1 MRAGLSTLYTGST
14 LFSLVVMY
22 AKEMIAKFL
31 HTSSVTNEWAMAKVI
46 KHPQVLLNIQNEL
59 DSVVGRNRMV
69 TESDL
74 PHLNYL
80 RRADS
85 RNILNASS

>member
-1 MRAGLSTLYTGST
+1 MRAGLSALYTGST

-22 AKEMIAKFL
+22 AKEMIATAID
-31 HTSSVTNEWAMAKVI
+31 TSSVTNEWAMAEVI
-46 KHPQVLLNIQNEL
+46 KHPQVLHNIQNKL

-80 RRADS
+80 RFVVRETF
-85 RNILNASS
+85 